1 MRVWALAL
9 SMLATASGELR
20 AQEISDEARR
30 ALNAALDSAAR
41 EGFAGHALVARGGRV
56 VFEASRGM
64 ADTASRTPIDSATVF
79 SIGSVTKQFTRAAI
93 LKLEEEG
100 KLSLADPVSRFVAG
114 LPEDKR
120 AITLGQLLDMRAGLG
135 EYHDNPDD
143 PTHGDHQRM
152 TKEDALARI
161 GAQRLRFAPGAGREY
176 SNSGYTLLAA
186 VVEAASGRSFPEYV
200 RSTLIEPAG
209 MASTGF
215 YGEDRWADA
224 RVARGTGRAT
234 FGEANA
240 PHRWPPVSWVLM
252 GAGGMVSNARD
263 LHRWIGALRGG
274 QILGPAALAK
284 FYPREPA
291 VYAGGN
297 DFGFGTLVL
306 ELERGADV
314 VILHSTS
321 GAPRMGVGVALAET
335 AFGRPVPD
343 EIKQMFARR
352 QAAGVG
358 PGVQRET
365 GPERRTDSDRRTEGG
380 EVRRPG
386 RLPDTPETA
395 TVRAFLGALQDGSP
409 DALRALV
416 AERFGDAFRGAVPAE
431 EHARVLGELSEALRA
446 ADTVTVAPR
455 GAREFEIRMG
465 GGAGET
471 VVVLRVEEAP
481 PHRIAGITAEGT

>member
-1 MRVWALAL
+1 MRGKSGRMRACALAL
-9 SMLATASGELR
+9 SLLAATAGGLR

-41 EGFAGHALVARGGRV
+41 EGFVGHALVARGGRV

-64 ADTASRTPIDSATVF
+64 ADAASRTPVDSVTVF

-100 KLSLADPVSRFVAG
+100 KLSLSDPVSRFVPG

-135 EYHDNPDD
+135 EYHDNPSDS
-143 PTHGDHQRM
+143 THGDHQRM

-161 GAQRLRFAPGAGREY
+161 GAQRLRFAPGTGREY

-186 VVEAASGRSFPEYV
+186 VVEAAAGRPFEEYV

-209 MASTGF
+209 MTSTGF
-215 YGEDRWADA
+215 YGESRWADR
-224 RVARGTGRAT
+224 RVARGTGPAT

-263 LHRWIGALRGG
+263 LHRWILALRGG
-274 QILGPAALAK
+274 KILGPAALAK
-284 FYPREPA
+284 FHPREPA

-306 ELERGADV
+306 EFERGADV
-314 VILHSTS
+314 VIVHSSS
-321 GAPRMGVGVALAET
+321 GVPRMNVGVALAET
-335 AFGRPVPD
+335 AFGRPVPE
-343 EIKQMFARR
+343 EIRTMFARR
-352 QAAGVG
+352 QAAGAG
-358 PGVQRET
+358 PG
-365 GPERRTDSDRRTEGG
+365 GPAGPDRRTEGG
-380 EVRRPG
+380 EVRRAG
-386 RLPDTPETA
+386 PDTPEMA
-395 TVRAFLGALQDGSP
+395 TVRAFLGAIRDGSP

-416 AERFGDAFRGAVPAE
+416 TERFTEGFRAAASAE
-431 EHARVLGELSEALRA
+431 EHARVLGELSEAFRRA
-446 ADTVTVAPR
+446 DNVRVAPR
-455 GAREFEIRMG
+455 GAREFEIRMS

-471 VVVLRVEEAP
+471 VVVLTVEEAP
-481 PHRIAGITAEGT
+481 PHRISSVSAEGG